1 MDLMLS
7 FCTELGEL
15 FQTSDSQPE
24 IFRRGRALLSD
35 LALKPLF
42 LKEIFRKYV
51 TDDEFLKTRQLTV
64 DPNEITIFVD
74 PAGQFSL
81 RLYIWDPAKSYPV
94 HSHGSWGI
102 VAGVAGAIL
111 ERKFKIADQGER
123 PDFVKLRESGRA
135 ILKPGDTTT
144 VLPLDLGIHQ
154 MDAVVK
160 EHASVSLHLYGKSV
174 RRGYLEC
181 FDPQKD
187 SVYRI
192 VNPHLYGRVIA
203 LRALGAMGE
212 DWAAEILN
220 QAAADKKPHIR
231 YEAIRALANLDKEGA
246 IKYLEEELAAET
258 KPAGD
263 FEHLCRTIKN
273 TWK

>member
-1 MDLMLS
+1 MS

-15 FQTSDSQPE
+15 FQSTNSQSE
-24 IFRRGRALLSD
+24 IFRRGRALLSG

-42 LKEIFRKYV
+42 LKEIFRKYII
-51 TDDEFLKTRQLTV
+51 DDEFLKNRQLTF
-64 DPNEITIFVD
+64 DPNEVTIFVD
-74 PAGQFSL
+74 PAGHFSL
-81 RLYIWDPAKSYPV
+81 RLYVWDPAKSYPV

-102 VAGVAGAIL
+102 VAGVAGAIM
-111 ERKFKIADQGER
+111 ERKFKITDKGER

-160 EHASVSLHLYGKSV
+160 EHASVGLHLYGKSI

-181 FDPQKD
+181 YDLQKD

-192 VNPHLYGRVIA
+192 MNPHLYGKVIA
-203 LRALGAMGE
+203 LRALGAMGD
-212 DWAAEILN
+212 DWTAEMLN

-231 YEAIRALANLDKEGA
+231 YEAIRALANLDGGAA

-258 KPAGD
+258 KPVED
-263 FEHLCRTIKN
+263 FEHLCRMIKN
-273 TWK
+273 A

>member
-1 MDLMLS
+1 MS
-7 FCTELGEL
+7 SCTELGEL
-15 FQTSDSQPE
+15 LQSTDSQSE
-24 IFRRGRALLSD
+24 IFNRSRVLLSD

-51 TDDEFLKTRQLTV
+51 ADDEFLKTRQLTF
-64 DPNEITIFVD
+64 DPNEVTIFVD

-81 RLYIWDPAKSYPV
+81 RLYVWDPAKSYPV
-94 HSHGSWGI
+94 HSHGSWGV

-111 ERKFKIADQGER
+111 ERKFKIMDQR
-123 PDFVKLRESGRA
+123 DQPDFVKLRESGRA

-154 MDAVVK
+154 MDAAVK

-192 VNPHLYGRVIA
+192 MNPHLYGRVMA
-203 LRALGAMGE
+203 LRALGAIGE

-231 YEAIRALANLDKEGA
+231 YEAIRALAILDQEAA

-263 FEHLCRTIKN
+263 FKHLYRTIKN
-273 TWK
+273 TGK

>member
-1 MDLMLS
+1 MDLMMS
-7 FCTELGEL
+7 SCAELGEML
-15 FQTSDSQPE
+15 QSTSSQSE
-24 IFRRGRALLSD
+24 IFNRSRALLSN

-42 LKEIFRKYV
+42 LKEIFRKYII
-51 TDDEFLKTRQLTV
+51 DDEFLKKRQLTF
-64 DPNEITIFVD
+64 DSNEITIFVD

-81 RLYIWDPAKSYPV
+81 RLYVWDPAKSYPV
-94 HSHGSWGI
+94 HSHGSWGV

-111 ERKFKIADQGER
+111 ERKFKIVEKGDQQ
-123 PDFVKLRESGRA
+123 DFVKLRESGRA

-160 EHASVSLHLYGKSV
+160 EHASVGLHLYGKSI

-181 FDPQKD
+181 YDLQKD

-192 VNPHLYGRVIA
+192 MNPYLYGRIIA
-203 LRALGAMGE
+203 LRALGAIGE
-212 DWAAEILN
+212 DWTAEMLN

-231 YEAIRALANLDKEGA
+231 YEAIRALANLDQEA
-246 IKYLEEELAAET
+246 ALKYLDEELAAET

-263 FEHLCRTIKN
+263 FEHLRRMIKN
-273 TWK
+273 A

>member
-1 MDLMLS
+1 MDLLMS
-7 FCTELGEL
+7 FCAELEEL
-15 FQTSDSQPE
+15 LQSTSSQSE
-24 IFRRGRALLSD
+24 IFNRGRALLSN

-42 LKEIFRKYV
+42 LKEIFRKYII
-51 TDDEFLKTRQLTV
+51 DDEFLKKRQLTF
-64 DPNEITIFVD
+64 DPNEVTIFVD

-81 RLYIWDPAKSYPV
+81 RLYVWDPAKSYPV
-94 HSHGSWGI
+94 HSHGSWGV

-111 ERKFKIADQGER
+111 ERKFKIMDQGDQ
-123 PDFVKLRESGRA
+123 PDLVKLRESGRA

-154 MDAVVK
+154 MDAVVI
-160 EHASVSLHLYGKSV
+160 EHASVSLHLYGKSI

-181 FDPQKD
+181 YDLQKD

-192 VNPHLYGRVIA
+192 MNPHLYGRVIA
-203 LRALGAMGE
+203 LRALGAIGE

-220 QAAADKKPHIR
+220 QAATDKKPHIR
-231 YEAIRALANLDKEGA
+231 YEAIRALANLDKEAA

-263 FEHLCRTIKN
+263 FEHLCRMIKN
-273 TWK
+273 T